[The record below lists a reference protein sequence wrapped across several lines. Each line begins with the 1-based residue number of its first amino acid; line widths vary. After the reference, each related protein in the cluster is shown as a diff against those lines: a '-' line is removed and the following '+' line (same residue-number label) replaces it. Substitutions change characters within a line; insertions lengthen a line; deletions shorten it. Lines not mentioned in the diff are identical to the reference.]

1 VNQGKNAGHQAWLRR
16 WLGDPITVRVTY
28 REHWWD
34 GDDSEDPN
42 EDSGYVQY
50 MIRTARSNPMRR
62 RTTIIPK
69 KSVTCPR
76 CGKVEPDLNELA
88 YHQRY
93 ECRG

>member
-1 VNQGKNAGHQAWLRR
+1 
-16 WLGDPITVRVTY
+16 
-28 REHWWD
+28 
-34 GDDSEDPN
+34 
-42 EDSGYVQY
+42 
-50 MIRTARSNPMRR
+50 MRR
-62 RTTIIPK
+62 RTTTIPK